1 MKQKRILMLYL
12 NYATFVRED
21 HNILSKSFAVHKY
34 HFKASKQFVILA
46 YEMLRLLTYCL
57 FNMHRFNLV
66 YIWFA
71 DYHSFFPTL
80 VAKLFGRKV
89 LVVVGG
95 QDAVSIPQ
103 IRYGVFSGNNLRARL
118 ATYTFQH
125 ADLILPVDS
134 SLVKETNR
142 YADPSG
148 KGYPVG
154 IKSFVSN
161 TKGEVLV
168 LPTGYDAE
176 NWNRLQDVEQKQ
188 AVITIASAHNMQT
201 YILKGLDL
209 FIETASLMPDVPF
222 TIVGISGEIA
232 DYANNIKTPNVK
244 LIGQLPHHALPEWLS
259 AHKVYAQFS
268 LSEGLPNALCEAM
281 LCECIPIGSAVNGI
295 KTAAGD
301 IGFLLEKKDAGLAGK
316 LIRRALSCDDE
327 KGKQARD
334 HIKNNFSR
342 AEREKKLKHIIH
354 NLLKT

>member
-1 MKQKRILMLYL
+1 MLYL

-21 HNILSKSFAVHKY
+21 HNILSESFAVYNY
-34 HFKASKQFVILA
+34 HFKASKQFISLA
-46 YEMLRLLTYCL
+46 YEMLRLLVYCL
-57 FNMHRFNLV
+57 FNMHRFDLV

-80 VAKLFGRKV
+80 IAKLFGRKV
-89 LVVVGG
+89 VVVVGG

-118 ATYTFQH
+118 AKYTYQH
-125 ADLILPVDS
+125 ANLILPVDS
-134 SLVKETNR
+134 SLVNGVNR
-142 YADPSG
+142 YADSSG

-161 TKGEVLV
+161 VKGDVVV
-168 LPTGYDAE
+168 LPTGYDAA
-176 NWNRLQDVEQKQ
+176 NWNRLQNVERKQ
-188 AVITIASAHNMQT
+188 AVITIATAHNMQT

-209 FIETASLMPDVPF
+209 FIETAGLMPDVPF
-222 TIVGISGEIA
+222 TIVGISGQIA
-232 DYANNIKTPNVK
+232 DYAKRRKTSNVK
-244 LIGQLPHHALPEWLS
+244 MIGQLPHHALPEWLS

-281 LCECIPIGSAVNGI
+281 LCECIPVGSEVNGI

-301 IGFLLEKKDAGLAGK
+301 IGFLLEKKDAGLASK
-316 LIRRALSCDDE
+316 LIRHALACDDE
-327 KGKQARD
+327 KGKQARN

-342 AEREKKLKHIIH
+342 TERKEKLKHILC
-354 NLLKT
+354 NLLKL